1 MSENTQNQKVV
12 VVANLKSPV
21 IGFVLS
27 LFLGWLGVDRFY
39 KGGVVSIV
47 AGIIKLIIGLIFFF
61 GFAFIFIFAIGIG
74 GTIGYI
80 AQFLFFGYII
90 WYILD
95 LIFVPLGIVSDNRKK
110 LAIMQGSNQAQE
122 KITAKSIGK
131 SVLNIII
138 SVVVAIGVLVLAVII
153 FLFVWLK
160 G

>member
-21 IGFVLS
+21 IGFVLA

-122 KITAKSIGK
+122 KITAKNIGK

-138 SVVVAIGVLVLAVII
+138 SVVVAIGVLVLAVK
-153 FLFVWLK
+153 FV
-160 G
+160 

>member
-21 IGFVLS
+21 IGFVLA

-153 FLFVWLK
+153 FSFVW
-160 G
+160 